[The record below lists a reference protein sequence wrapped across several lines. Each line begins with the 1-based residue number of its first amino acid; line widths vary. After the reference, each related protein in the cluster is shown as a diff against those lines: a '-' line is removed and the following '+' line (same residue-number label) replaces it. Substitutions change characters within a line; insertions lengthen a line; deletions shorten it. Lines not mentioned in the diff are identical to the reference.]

1 MTSPHDVKTDIKCP
15 YCRRLYGRTNLDVE
29 VQELQKD
36 LTVKRHIEITC
47 ECGRTYWVVS
57 K

>member
-1 MTSPHDVKTDIKCP
+1 MTAPHDVKNDIKCP
-15 YCRRLYGRTNLDVE
+15 YCRKLYGRTNLDVE

-36 LTVKRHIEITC
+36 LNIKRHIEINC
-47 ECGRTYWVVS
+47 ECGRLYWVVS